1 MMAATDKITITR
13 RDFRM
18 AVARCAKIFRDTGLD
33 QEDLTPDEVKLMTTA
48 AVGFCSG
55 LEAELF
61 KDRDESDGPI
71 RQ

>member
-1 MMAATDKITITR
+1 MSAATDTITISR
-13 RDFRM
+13 GDFRM

-33 QEDLTPDEVKLMTTA
+33 QEDITPDEVKLMTTV

-55 LEAELF
+55 LETELF
-61 KDRDESDGPI
+61 KNKDESDESI

>member
-1 MMAATDKITITR
+1 MSAATDTITITR

-33 QEDLTPDEVKLMTTA
+33 QEDLTPNEVKLMTTV

-55 LEAELF
+55 LETELF
-61 KDRDESDGPI
+61 KNTED
-71 RQ
+71 